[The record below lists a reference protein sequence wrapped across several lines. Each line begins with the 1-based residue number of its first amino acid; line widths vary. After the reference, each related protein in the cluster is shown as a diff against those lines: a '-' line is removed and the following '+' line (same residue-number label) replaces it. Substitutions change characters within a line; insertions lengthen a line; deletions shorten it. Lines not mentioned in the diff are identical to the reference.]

1 MLDPFP
7 ATLALVPLILYL
19 FVLGLIRT
27 AGFAW
32 VTTGGRDLAAVLL
45 AVSGLIVIGPMELF
59 FPNTTAS
66 VLGVWVWIPLA
77 LLYGLFAC
85 LLVINTPS
93 KVIVYGR
100 TLDELYPAFVRTAQ
114 SLDPDATINADQ
126 LQVYLP
132 SAQAHLRLEYLHGHD
147 CISVL
152 AFEPVLPLSF
162 WRDFRKRLRTEVQT
176 TSPPRPRRGWLM
188 LIVSLMLMFLLVR
201 YVANQPAL
209 LVEGFHDWLIR

>member
-7 ATLALVPLILYL
+7 ATLALAPLILYL
-19 FVLGLIRT
+19 LALGLIRT
-27 AGFAW
+27 SGFAW
-32 VTTGGRDLAAVLL
+32 VTTGSRDLAAVLL

-85 LLVINTPS
+85 LLVINTRS
-93 KVIVYGR
+93 KVIIYGR
-100 TLDELYPAFVRTAQ
+100 TLDQLYPAFVRAAQ
-114 SLDPDATINADQ
+114 SLEPDATINADQ

-132 SAQAHLRLEYLHGHD
+132 AVQVHLRLEYLHGHD

-152 AFEPVLPLSF
+152 AFEPMLPLAF
-162 WRDFRKRLRTEVQT
+162 WRDFRKRLRTELQT
-176 TSPPRPRRGWLM
+176 TSPPQPRRGWLM
-188 LIVSLMLMFLLVR
+188 LIVSVMLTLFLVR
-201 YVANQPAL
+201 YAAMQPAL